1 MASDSNSY
9 RSTQTTRNSQ
19 DLFITALWSNLCSQQ
34 ASPDPHGA
42 VRRGHGSIHRCPP
55 APACQRMAAA
65 GSHCFHR
72 APLQSR
78 VLHFSSSDN
87 RGSCEYSGMVTLSR
101 AVSAAT
107 FYYHALLGSRFPP
120 TLIDKDIACVCSGRG
135 KKTKIWELQNIP
147 GHRSSGN
154 FMWKTNITACPLWG
168 TENRWSKASIR
179 ALLSTQIANSCFSP
193 ALLQADLRHNTT
205 LRSPGMAVKLKF
217 SKLKSHFVFCYGYLL
232 TCSPHSI
239 QTQIFDWYP
248 SISASEGGKRQGKE

>member
-1 MASDSNSY
+1 
-9 RSTQTTRNSQ
+9 
-19 DLFITALWSNLCSQQ
+19 
-34 ASPDPHGA
+34 
-42 VRRGHGSIHRCPP
+42 
-55 APACQRMAAA
+55 
-65 GSHCFHR
+65 
-72 APLQSR
+72 
-78 VLHFSSSDN
+78 
-87 RGSCEYSGMVTLSR
+87 MVTLSS

-107 FYYHALLGSRFPP
+107 SYYHTLLGSRFPP

-154 FMWKTNITACPLWG
+154 FMWKTNITAHPLQG
-168 TENRWSKASIR
+168 TEHCWSKASIP
-179 ALLSTQIANSCFSP
+179 ALLGTQIANSCFSP

-239 QTQIFDWYP
+239 QTQIFD
-248 SISASEGGKRQGKE
+248 